1 MNQEPRLLE
10 DQVGEFF
17 VNREGDLAYYWRWAS
32 TIPDFPLNSHA
43 LIGRRR
49 TGKTAILSKLFNR
62 LFREQT
68 NVMPVYVSFAAYLDG
83 TRTLTTD
90 DFADMYLS
98 KYISCFLAF
107 RHDRPELIRRN
118 LNMDELRPIAAE
130 VDDEILNEL
139 FERYD
144 INTKSRL
151 SQNVV
156 RFAIDTPRTVAW
168 DKEIRTAMIVDE
180 FQVLLKVY
188 DPKQDLMLDLTNG
201 FQWAVDT
208 RWAPMLVSG
217 SSISLLVGKALGGM
231 LSGRFNYKHLKPLDK
246 DNTYK
251 LAFLLGDKLKIEV
264 SNELAEAIWRFTGG
278 YPYSIHSLFHSEY
291 LESNNLTDPRSLKK
305 VVFYELG
312 DLDGKLWQHYNE
324 EVEKYSDLLNDGTT
338 TRKVMF
344 LSTQYPN
351 QLMYPDRFAE
361 ELGLPVK
368 DVKESL
374 RQLYQADIVQKGS
387 VSLFRGPND
396 PMLRRYIKYNYKLDI
411 LNLSEEE
418 AMQDWEEEYKTI
430 LGQLNQAKGDI
441 GELYARLIMRG
452 FDGRAVDGG
461 YFNQN
466 QPVELP
472 QFKVIERRGGIV
484 LASDKVEIDVI
495 GSWVVSNEKRYREGV
510 WLVESKYLKDKVDRG
525 QVEHFIKQSNKFTV
539 KSEETERYVE
549 IHRWFF
555 SKAGF
560 TGPAIKLLEK
570 EGIYYSDW
578 TQFYT
583 LATLLDF
590 RGLPDAP

>member
-1 MNQEPRLLE
+1 QQPKLLE

-17 VNREGDLAYYWRWAS
+17 VNREGDLSYFWRWAS
-32 TIPDFPLNSHA
+32 TIPDFPLNSQA

-49 TGKTAILSKLFNR
+49 TGKTAILSKLFNM
-62 LFREQT
+62 LFREQKK
-68 NVMPVYVSFAAYLDG
+68 VMPVYVTFAAYLDG
-83 TRTLTTD
+83 ARTLTTN

-107 RHDRPELIRRN
+107 RHDRPELIRQN

-130 VDDEILNEL
+130 VDDEILNRL

-144 INTKSRL
+144 INIKSHL
-151 SQNVV
+151 SQNLV

-168 DKEIRTAMIVDE
+168 DKEIRTVMIVDE

-217 SSISLLVGKALGGM
+217 SSISLLVGNALGGM
-231 LSGRFNYKHLKPLDK
+231 LSGRFNYNHLKPLDK

-251 LAFLLGDKLKIEV
+251 LTFLLGNKNGIQV
-264 SNELAEAIWRFTGG
+264 SNELAETIWQFTGG
-278 YPYSIHSLFHSEY
+278 YPYSIHMVFHSKY
-291 LESNNLTDPRSLKK
+291 LESNKLTDPKSLKK

-324 EVEKYSDLLNDGTT
+324 ETEKYSDLLNDGTT

-351 QLMYPDRFAE
+351 QLIYPKPIAE
-361 ELGLPVK
+361 ELGLPVD
-368 DVKESL
+368 DVKQSL
-374 RQLYQADIVQKGS
+374 RRLYEADIVQKGS
-387 VSLFRGPND
+387 MSLFKGPSD
-396 PMLRRYIKYNYKLDI
+396 PMLRRFIKYNYKLDI
-411 LNLSEEE
+411 LDLSEQE
-418 AMQDWEEEYKTI
+418 AMADWEAEFNTI
-430 LGQLNQAKGDI
+430 LGQLNQAKGEI

-452 FDGRAVDGG
+452 FDGRKVDGR

-466 QPVELP
+466 QPITLN
-472 QFKVIERRGGIV
+472 QFRFIERRGGVVI
-484 LASDKVEIDVI
+484 AGDKVEIDVI
-495 GSWVVSNEKRYREGV
+495 GSWFIPETKQSQEGM
-510 WLVESKYLKDKVDRG
+510 WLVESKYLKDKVDSG
-525 QVEHFIKQSNKFTV
+525 QVEHFIKQSNKFLV
-539 KSEETERYVE
+539 KSEETKRYVE

-555 SKAGF
+555 SKGGF
-560 TGPAIKLLEK
+560 TKPAIQLLEK
-570 EGIYYSDW
+570 EGIYYSGW
-578 TQFYT
+578 AQFYA